1 MLSDQIHPYCNSE
14 QSWASQ
20 RPRKFYFDLVPSD
33 TKAGFPVSAF
43 SPPRN
48 SSVLLITHL
57 GWENVQLS
65 PLIRWILKPTNCFL
79 RIVQEI
85 QMIRRLLNF
94 YHNSTV
100 SDMTAVW
107 DQLGLTVYS
116 IVDFSV
122 AMMFLGN
129 LTD

>member
-1 MLSDQIHPYCNSE
+1 
-14 QSWASQ
+14 
-20 RPRKFYFDLVPSD
+20 
-33 TKAGFPVSAF
+33 
-43 SPPRN
+43 
-48 SSVLLITHL
+48 
-57 GWENVQLS
+57 
-65 PLIRWILKPTNCFL
+65 
-79 RIVQEI
+79 
-85 QMIRRLLNF
+85 MIRRLLNF